1 MRQHGFV
8 VPLLAIAEVVGGQW
22 PRKARTALQK
32 IFNAAPDE
40 PPTVG
45 LQLLSDIRDFFIQEH
60 DPPSIHSEP
69 LLRYLNLLED
79 RPWKTP
85 AKGLTPNRLR
95 NILKYFSIAKTSAQ
109 EIGGKNLRGFT
120 FRHFSDS
127 WQRYLPHLPPRRP
140 GTKNATG
147 NNPQPGPQLLT
158 SEPQSVTDALGV
170 KMNGLGLTGLGMAD
184 LEMNEPGANQVQGSA
199 PQGNASGLNNS
210 ELLNDSELNDSGIN
224 DRGLHLQGVTSQSQA
239 VTNDLQGVRKPTQ
252 GVRNSSQGVRNN
264 PQGVRNFQPCTNNPN
279 VFNTLPDVPAHTTPI
294 QLKEDCE
301 KEIVIKSRV
310 YPRASAGKPERPCV
324 SAINQKGSEPP

>member
-1 MRQHGFV
+1 MRQHSFV
-8 VPLLAIAEVVGGQW
+8 VPLLAIAEVVGGKW
-22 PRKARTALQK
+22 PGKARTALKK

-60 DPPSIHSEP
+60 DPPSIHSAP

-109 EIGGKNLRGFT
+109 VIGGKNLRGFT

-140 GTKNATG
+140 TSPGDAAANH
-147 NNPQPGPQLLT
+147 PEPGPQLLT
-158 SEPQSVTDALGV
+158 GEPQSVTNAPGV
-170 KMNGLGLTGLGMAD
+170 KMND
-184 LEMNEPGANQVQGSA
+184 LNDS
-199 PQGNASGLNNS
+199 SGLNNPGA
-210 ELLNDSELNDSGIN
+210 NDSGIN
-224 DRGLHLQGVTSQSQA
+224 DRGLNLHDGTGQSQA
-239 VTNDLQGVRKPTQ
+239 VTNGLKGVRKP
-252 GVRNSSQGVRNN
+252 SQGVRNN
-264 PQGVRNFQPCTNNPN
+264 PRGVGISQPGASNPN
-279 VFNTLPDVPAHTTPI
+279 VFNASPGVSAHTTAI
-294 QLKEDCE
+294 QHKTTSGGHKCSTTQTALPD
-301 KEIVIKSRV
+301 
-310 YPRASAGKPERPCV
+310 P
-324 SAINQKGSEPP
+324 